1 MDLGLKG
8 KTAVVLGGSKGI
20 GYAIVEAFLKEGA
33 RVAFCA
39 RKEAE
44 LKKAAE
50 EFSAL
55 GEVYWEVVDVSQE
68 KQVYDF
74 AAHVAEKF
82 GTIDRIMRADVR
94 ELAAVDGIGENLAA
108 AIKKYFE
115 EEL

>member
-1 MDLGLKG
+1 MDLGLKERQPLFW
-8 KTAVVLGGSKGI
+8 AAAKGI

-74 AAHVAEKF
+74 AAPCGGKIRDHRRLGKQR
-82 GTIDRIMRADVR
+82 GDH
-94 ELAAVDGIGENLAA
+94 GIQRGRRVH
-108 AIKKYFE
+108 
-115 EEL
+115 